1 MNGLVIWA
9 CSYCRSTLGLYR
21 ELIRQLNVPAEI
33 ALWKCGENAGRTAVG
48 FCATEFDDLPIVD
61 VGENLEKGLALLN
74 AHPDWNHLFCVC
86 QGSTVFRRLIV
97 EAKRRGCNVGVM
109 CESPCNM
116 DEGFRRVLKKI
127 YLRIVLPRK
136 MRKVVAAADFFANCS
151 GDDFVGPMRLGWVR
165 NKILP
170 FGYFPP
176 PIEEAKCVKREVGKN
191 PFLILATGVM
201 SKYRG
206 VDVIVD
212 ALRQLKERNV
222 DYRAV
227 ITQKGEL
234 FTRVTRVAQRYG
246 LPIEFPGFVPMKQ
259 LVKLYESCSLYVAGG
274 RDEPWG
280 MRLNDALQC
289 GAPLAVSRGMGGVQ
303 LVDRYGCGIAF
314 ARGNAK
320 DLANQLER
328 VIRNKTYYQQIA
340 ENAYAA
346 AQRVSPGNK
355 AAELIAMIDER
366 FPAWTKGGNKGE

>member
-1 MNGLVIWA
+1 MKGLVIWA

-61 VGENLEKGLALLN
+61 VGENFEKGLAVLN
-74 AHPDWNHLFCVC
+74 ANPGWNHLFCVC
-86 QGSTVFRRLIV
+86 QGSPVFRRLIV
-97 EAKRRGCNVGVM
+97 EAKRRGCHVGVM

-116 DEGFRRVLKKI
+116 ASGWRRMLKSI
-127 YLRIVLPRK
+127 YLKTILPMK
-136 MRKVVAAADFFANCS
+136 MRQVVKTADFFVNYS
-151 GDDFVGPMRLGWVR
+151 GDDMSAPLGIGWPQE
-165 NKILP
+165 KILP

-176 PIEEAKCVKREVGKN
+176 PLEGSTCVKREAGKK
-191 PFLILATGVM
+191 PFMILATGVM

-206 VDVIVD
+206 VDVIVE
-212 ALRQLKERNV
+212 ALRLLKERGV

-234 FTRVTRVAQRYG
+234 FEQVSQVARQYE
-246 LPIEFPGFVPMKQ
+246 LPIEFPGFVPMVQ
-259 LVKLYESCSLYVAGG
+259 LVKFYESCALYVAGG

-303 LVDRYGCGIAF
+303 LIDRYGCGFSF
-314 ARGNAK
+314 ARGDAK
-320 DLANQLER
+320 DLADLLER
-328 VIRNKTYYQQIA
+328 VIRDASSYQQIA

-346 AQRVSPGNK
+346 AQRVSPGNR

-366 FPAWTKGGNKGE
+366 FPAWVKGNKGE